1 MCSPSDAPGVGLGG
15 RGDAV
20 TAERHVGRVLPW
32 GAFFTSTL
40 EAGMTT
46 RPNIIV
52 IVIDDLRWDELGV
65 TGHPYMKTPHIDRLA
80 REGARF
86 THAFHT
92 TPLCSPNRASIL
104 TGQYASRHGI
114 IDNVGRDVASHRL
127 PTYPV
132 ALQKAGYETGH
143 VGKWHMGNDASP
155 RPGNDYWVSFRGQGK
170 LVDPEL
176 QENDQRHVVRGYVT
190 DLLNERALAFV
201 ERPRQRPFA
210 LYMAHKAV
218 HPDVFQRQD
227 GTIDPDSLG
236 GYVPAER
243 HRDLYRGQ
251 VFPPQPSVLPPE
263 VVGRSKP
270 ALAEAFARKERE
282 PAGRALL
289 ASIHAGSQ
297 EEIRL
302 RAAMMASVDEG
313 VGSLLGS
320 LERSGTLDRTLI
332 VFVSDNGYFFGEHGL
347 GPERRFAY
355 EDGIRSPLLVR
366 YPPLVKPGTVVD
378 ALTLAL
384 DIAPTVL
391 EVAGATPGPHI
402 QGRSLVP
409 LLRGERPA
417 WRTSFLAE
425 YYGEAAIPWL
435 VAMSYKAVRTDR
447 HKYID
452 WTQYPDCDELYDL
465 TSDPYELTNLARDPG
480 RARLRAELR
489 SELGRLVAESF
500 GL

>member
-1 MCSPSDAPGVGLGG
+1 MA
-15 RGDAV
+15 
-20 TAERHVGRVLPW
+20 
-32 GAFFTSTL
+32 
-40 EAGMTT
+40 T
-46 RPNIIV
+46 RPNIVV

-80 REGARF
+80 HEGARF

-92 TPLCSPNRASIL
+92 TPLCSPNRACIL

-114 IDNVGRDVASHRL
+114 IDNVGRDAASHRL
-127 PTYPV
+127 PTYPL
-132 ALQKAGYETGH
+132 ALQRLGYETAH

-155 RPGNDYWVSFRGQGK
+155 RPGNDYWVSFPGQGR

-176 QENDQRHVVRGYVT
+176 QENGRRGVVRGYVT
-190 DLLNERALAFV
+190 DLLNERACAFV
-201 ERPRQRPFA
+201 ARPRQRPFA
-210 LYMAHKAV
+210 LYLAHKAV
-218 HPDVFQRQD
+218 HPDLFQRQD
-227 GTIDPDSLG
+227 GTVDPDSLG

-243 HRDLYRGQ
+243 HRDLYRGAD
-251 VFPPQPSVLPPE
+251 VPARRRTSCRPRSWRAPSRRSPRRWP
-263 VVGRSKP
+263 GRSGS
-270 ALAEAFARKERE
+270 

-289 ASIHAGSQ
+289 DSLHAGTQ

-313 VGSLLGS
+313 VGMLLDT
-320 LERSGTLDRTLI
+320 LERTGTLDDTLI

-366 YPPLVKPGTVVD
+366 YPALVRPGTTVD

-384 DIAPTVL
+384 DIAPTVID
-391 EVAGATPGPHI
+391 VAGGTPGPHI

-417 WRTSFLAE
+417 WRSSFLAE

-435 VAMSYKAVRTDR
+435 VTMSYKAVRTER

-452 WTQYPDCDELYDL
+452 WTQHPGADELYDL
-465 TSDPYELTNLARDPG
+465 ATDPYELTNLAREPEHAG
-480 RARLRAELR
+480 LRAELR
-489 SELGRLVAESF
+489 GELGRLVAESF

>member
-1 MCSPSDAPGVGLGG
+1 
-15 RGDAV
+15 
-20 TAERHVGRVLPW
+20 
-32 GAFFTSTL
+32 
-40 EAGMTT
+40 MTT

-210 LYMAHKAV
+210 LYLAHKAV

-313 VGSLLGS
+313 VGLLLGS

-366 YPPLVKPGTVVD
+366 YPPLVTPGTVVD

-391 EVAGATPGPHI
+391 EVAGATPGPHV

-489 SELGRLVAESF
+489 GELGRLVAESF

>member
-1 MCSPSDAPGVGLGG
+1 
-15 RGDAV
+15 
-20 TAERHVGRVLPW
+20 
-32 GAFFTSTL
+32 
-40 EAGMTT
+40 MTT

-313 VGSLLGS
+313 VGLLLGS

-480 RARLRAELR
+480 RARLREELR
-489 SELGRLVAESF
+489 GELGRLVAESF

>member
-1 MCSPSDAPGVGLGG
+1 
-15 RGDAV
+15 
-20 TAERHVGRVLPW
+20 
-32 GAFFTSTL
+32 
-40 EAGMTT
+40 MTT

-65 TGHPYMKTPHIDRLA
+65 TGHPYMKTPNIDRLA
-80 REGARF
+80 HEGARF

-127 PTYPV
+127 PTYPL

-190 DLLNERALAFV
+190 DLLNERALGFV

-243 HRDLYRGQ
+243 HQDLYRGG
-251 VFPPQPSVLPPE
+251 VFAPQPSVLPPE

-313 VGSLLGS
+313 VGMLLDS

-366 YPPLVKPGTVVD
+366 YPPLVKPGTVID
-378 ALTLAL
+378 ALALAL

-391 EVAGATPGPHI
+391 EVAGAALDSNI

-417 WRTSFLAE
+417 WRRSFLAE

-447 HKYID
+447 YKYID
-452 WTQYPDCDELYDL
+452 WTQYPGCDELYDL
-465 TSDPYELTNLARDPG
+465 ASDPYELTNLARDPG
-480 RARLRAELR
+480 RAGLRAELR
-489 SELGRLVAESF
+489 GELGRLVAESF

>member
-1 MCSPSDAPGVGLGG
+1 MD
-15 RGDAV
+15 
-20 TAERHVGRVLPW
+20 
-32 GAFFTSTL
+32 
-40 EAGMTT
+40 T

-86 THAFHT
+86 TNAFHT
-92 TPLCSPNRASIL
+92 TPLCSPNRACIL

-127 PTYPV
+127 PTYPL
-132 ALQKAGYETGH
+132 ALQKIGYETAH

-176 QENDQRHVVRGYVT
+176 QEDGRRQVARGYVT

-227 GTIDPDSLG
+227 GTIDPDTLG

-243 HRDLYRGQ
+243 HRDLYRGA
-251 VFPPQPSVLPPE
+251 VFPPRPNVLPPD
-263 VVGRSKP
+263 VVGRTKP
-270 ALAEAFARKERE
+270 ALAEALARKERE
-282 PAGRALL
+282 PAGRPLL
-289 ASIHAGSQ
+289 DSIHAGSQ

-313 VGSLLGS
+313 VGLLLGS
-320 LERSGTLDRTLI
+320 IERSGALDRTLI

-355 EDGIRSPLLVR
+355 EDGIRSPLLIR
-366 YPPLVKPGTVVD
+366 YPPLARPGTTID
-378 ALTLAL
+378 ALALAL
-384 DIAPTVL
+384 DIAPTVI
-391 EVAGATPGPHI
+391 EVAGGTPGPHI

-417 WRTSFLAE
+417 WRSSFLVE

-435 VAMSYKAVRTDR
+435 VAMSYKAVRTTR
-447 HKYID
+447 YKYID
-452 WTQYPDCDELYDL
+452 WTQHPDCDELYDL
-465 TSDPYELTNLARDPG
+465 ATDPYELANLAREPG
-480 RARLRAELR
+480 SAALRAELR
-489 SELGRLVAESF
+489 TDLHRLVAESF